1 MCGVVPRARVLARA
15 AGDTQ
20 ECISTIRAVTELA
33 FEVVTVHLLASFLL
47 SQGKRHVCKE
57 DRAAT
62 LFQPPDPDGKE
73 RWGEPH
79 SFAHRHVLR
88 GSEAV
93 RTGAPFTPAM

>member
-47 SQGKRHVCKE
+47 SQGKRHVCK
-57 DRAAT
+57 
-62 LFQPPDPDGKE
+62 
-73 RWGEPH
+73 
-79 SFAHRHVLR
+79 
-88 GSEAV
+88 
-93 RTGAPFTPAM
+93 